1 MTADPLNLTRR
12 SLIERMLLVAGAAA
26 TGGFSLPALAQTAAG
41 QRYLDDAKFK
51 LLGAVAETIVPKT
64 DTVGALE
71 ADVPAKLDALL
82 KDWASPETRA
92 QIAGA
97 LLEIDA
103 LAREAQGKSFTAL
116 DAKAQH
122 DLLTAHD
129 AKSLKVLAVAAA
141 KGGMSALMGVPNYTN
156 PGYGRLKEL
165 VVTLY
170 YLSEPALTQELTYV
184 HAPGE
189 WKPSIPVTPE
199 TRPAGGTLF

>member
-26 TGGFSLPALAQTAAG
+26 TGGFSLPALAQSAAG
-41 QRYLDDAKFK
+41 QRYLDDAKFT

-64 DTVGALE
+64 DTAGALE
-71 ADVPAKLDALL
+71 ADVPAKFDAVL

-116 DAKAQH
+116 DAKERH
-122 DLLTAHD
+122 DLLSAHD
-129 AKSLKVLAVAAA
+129 AKSLKVMPSEPT
-141 KGGMSALMGVPNYTN
+141 KGGMSALMGMPNYAN
-156 PGYGRLKEL
+156 PGYGRMKEL
-165 VVTLY
+165 IVTLY

-189 WKPSIPVTPE
+189 WKPSIPVTPD